1 MIAVKLG
8 MDTLLILVVSGVVI
22 VMLTI
27 VTAYVLGAVGNE
39 HQHQADDKQ
48 KADEI
53 KQAIADS
60 DDNADTTNR
69 HNNIGPLIM
78 NENISDDTKND
89 GVIAINP
96 DEDNDDN

>member
-1 MIAVKLG
+1 MNELFILG
-8 MDTLLILVVSGVVI
+8 VSGVVV
-22 VMLTI
+22 VMLLF

-39 HQHQADDKQ
+39 HQHQADEKQ
-48 KADEI
+48 KSDEI

-60 DDNADTTNR
+60 ADNADTTNR
-69 HNNIGPLIM
+69 HDNIGPLFM
-78 NENISDDTKND
+78 YANIVDDTKND

>member
-1 MIAVKLG
+1 MIGVKLG
-8 MDTLLILVVSGVVI
+8 MDKLLILVVSGVVI

-60 DDNADTTNR
+60 DD
-69 HNNIGPLIM
+69 
-78 NENISDDTKND
+78 TKND
-89 GVIAINP
+89 GIIAINP

>member
-1 MIAVKLG
+1 MIGVKLG
-8 MDTLLILVVSGVVI
+8 MDKLLILVVSGVV
-22 VMLTI
+22 VVKLTI

-39 HQHQADDKQ
+39 KQHQAEDKQ

-60 DDNADTTNR
+60 ADNADTTNR
-69 HNNIGPLIM
+69 QHNIGPLVM

-89 GVIAINP
+89 AVIAINP